1 MRTTALTLAH
11 DRVTS
16 FQSNGAYGV
25 NIKILGCYGSD
36 GLLEH
41 VAGPH
46 SCNTCG
52 FLLNGT
58 LLLDA
63 GTIANKLPLSEQ
75 KQIRHIILS
84 HLHFDHIKG
93 LPTLADNLSEQ
104 ISTPIVVAG
113 IPEVIHGLQRHI
125 FNTDVYPDF
134 FSIPTPE
141 RPTLTSAY
149 LKPGNAYSFSG
160 IDITPI
166 LVNHT
171 VPTTG
176 FIVHDHSSAF
186 VYSGDTYSTDE
197 LWHEAKRIPHL
208 KAAFIECSYPDSMA
222 ELAHIS
228 KHLTPTLFAQE
239 FKKLDRDDISVYP
252 YHMKPAYKDQILY
265 ELRALHIPGLKILEE
280 DQTLTV

>member
-1 MRTTALTLAH
+1 M
-11 DRVTS
+11 
-16 FQSNGAYGV
+16 
-25 NIKILGCYGSD
+25 NIRILGCHGSD
-36 GLLEH
+36 ALLQGAAESR
-41 VAGPH
+41 

-63 GTIANKLPLSEQ
+63 GTVATKLSLNEQ

-104 ISTPIVVAG
+104 MSAPIVVASL
-113 IPEVIHGLQRHI
+113 PEVIHGLKRHI

-141 RPTLTSAY
+141 HPMLTSSY
-149 LKPGNAYSFSG
+149 LKPGNLHSFSG

-176 FIVHDHSSAF
+176 FIVQDRSSAF
-186 VYSGDTYSTDE
+186 LYSGDTYSTDE
-197 LWHEAKRIPHL
+197 LWHEAKQIPHL
-208 KAAFIECSYPDSMA
+208 KTAFIECSFPNSMF
-222 ELAHIS
+222 ELARRS
-228 KHLTPTLFAQE
+228 KHLIPALFAQE
-239 FKKLDRDDISVYP
+239 FRKLDRDDIAVYA
-252 YHMKPAYKDQILY
+252 YHLKPAYKDEIIH
-265 ELRALHIPGLKILEE
+265 ELHELSIPGLSVIEE
-280 DQTLTV
+280 DQTLTI

>member
-1 MRTTALTLAH
+1 MDIR
-11 DRVTS
+11 
-16 FQSNGAYGV
+16 
-25 NIKILGCYGSD
+25 ILGCHGSD
-36 GLLEH
+36 AVLQP
-41 VAGPH
+41 ATGPH
-46 SCNTCG
+46 RCSTCS
-52 FLLNGT
+52 FLLNDT

-63 GTIANKLPLSEQ
+63 GTVASKLSLSEQ
-75 KQIRHIILS
+75 AQIRHIVLS

-104 ISTPIVVAG
+104 LSAPIVVAA

-141 RPTLTSAY
+141 RPTLASSY
-149 LKPGNAYSFSG
+149 LKPGNVYSFSG

-176 FIVHDHSSAF
+176 FIVQDRSSAF

-197 LWHEAKRIPHL
+197 LWHEAKHIPHL
-208 KAAFIECSYPDSMA
+208 KAAFIECSFPNSMSD
-222 ELAHIS
+222 LARMS
-228 KHLTPTLFAQE
+228 KHLTPALLAQE
-239 FKKLDRDDISVYP
+239 LRKLDRADISVYA
-252 YHMKPAYKDQILY
+252 YHLKPAYKDQILH
-265 ELRALHIPGLKILEE
+265 ELHELHIPRLTVLEE
-280 DQTLTV
+280 DRTLTI

>member
-1 MRTTALTLAH
+1 M
-11 DRVTS
+11 
-16 FQSNGAYGV
+16 
-25 NIKILGCYGSD
+25 NIRILGCHGSD
-36 GLLEH
+36 TLLQRATGLH
-41 VAGPH
+41 T
-46 SCNTCG
+46 CNTCG

-63 GTIANKLPLSEQ
+63 GTVTTKLSLNEQ

-104 ISTPIVVAG
+104 MSAPIVVAG
-113 IPEVIHGLQRHI
+113 LPEVVQGLRRHI

-134 FSIPTPE
+134 FSIPTLE
-141 RPTLTSAY
+141 RPTLTASY
-149 LKPGNAYSFSG
+149 LKPGNVYSFSG

-176 FIVHDHSSAF
+176 FIVQDRSSAF

-197 LWHEAKRIPHL
+197 LWREAKRIPHL
-208 KAAFIECSYPDSMA
+208 KAAFIECSFPNSMR
-222 ELAHIS
+222 ELARMS
-228 KHLTPTLFAQE
+228 KHLTPDLFAQE
-239 FKKLDRDDISVYP
+239 FRKLDRDDISVYA
-252 YHMKPAYKDQILY
+252 YHLKPAYKDEIIN
-265 ELRALHIPGLKILEE
+265 ELRECSIPGLTVIEE
-280 DQTLTV
+280 DQTLTI

>member
-1 MRTTALTLAH
+1 MDIR
-11 DRVTS
+11 
-16 FQSNGAYGV
+16 
-25 NIKILGCYGSD
+25 ILGCHGSD
-36 GLLEH
+36 ALLQP
-41 VAGPH
+41 ATGPH
-46 SCNTCG
+46 RCSTCS
-52 FLLNGT
+52 FLLNET

-63 GTIANKLPLSEQ
+63 GTVASKLSLSEQ
-75 KQIRHIILS
+75 AQIRHIVLS

-104 ISTPIVVAG
+104 VSAPLVVAA

-141 RPTLTSAY
+141 RPTLASSY
-149 LKPGNAYSFSG
+149 LKPGNVYSFSG

-176 FIVHDHSSAF
+176 FIVQDRSSAF

-197 LWHEAKRIPHL
+197 LWHEAKHIPHL
-208 KAAFIECSYPDSMA
+208 KTAFIECSFPNSMSD
-222 ELAHIS
+222 LACMS
-228 KHLTPTLFAQE
+228 KHLTPALLAQE
-239 FKKLDRDDISVYP
+239 LRKLDRDDISVYA
-252 YHMKPAYKDQILY
+252 YHLKPAYKDQILR
-265 ELRALHIPGLKILEE
+265 ELHELHIPRLTVLEE
-280 DQTLTV
+280 DRTLTI

>member
-1 MRTTALTLAH
+1 M
-11 DRVTS
+11 
-16 FQSNGAYGV
+16 
-25 NIKILGCYGSD
+25 NIRILGCHGSD
-36 GLLEH
+36 ALLQG
-41 VAGPH
+41 ATGPH

-63 GTIANKLPLSEQ
+63 GTVASKLSMSEQ
-75 KQIRHIILS
+75 GQIRHIILS

-93 LPTLADNLSEQ
+93 LPTFADNLSEQ
-104 ISTPIVVAG
+104 MNATIVVAG
-113 IPEVIHGLQRHI
+113 LPEVIDGLKRHI

-134 FSIPTPE
+134 FCIPTPE
-141 RPTLTSAY
+141 HPTLTSSY
-149 LKPGNAYSFSG
+149 LKPGNVHSFSG

-176 FIVHDHSSAF
+176 FIVQDRSSAF

-197 LWHEAKRIPHL
+197 LWHEAKHIPHL
-208 KAAFIECSYPDSMA
+208 KTAFIECSFPNSMS
-222 ELAHIS
+222 ELARKS

-239 FKKLDRDDISVYP
+239 FRKLDREDISVYA
-252 YHMKPAYKDQILY
+252 YHLKPAYKDQILH
-265 ELRALHIPGLKILEE
+265 ELRELSISGLAVLEE
-280 DQTLTV
+280 DHTFTI

>member
-1 MRTTALTLAH
+1 M
-11 DRVTS
+11 
-16 FQSNGAYGV
+16 
-25 NIKILGCYGSD
+25 NIRILGCHGSD
-36 GLLEH
+36 ALLQG
-41 VAGPH
+41 ATGPH

-63 GTIANKLPLSEQ
+63 GTVTTKLSLNEQ

-104 ISTPIVVAG
+104 MSAPIVVAG
-113 IPEVIHGLQRHI
+113 LPEVVHGLHRHI

-134 FSIPTPE
+134 FSIPTLE
-141 RPTLTSAY
+141 RPTLTSSY
-149 LKPGNAYSFSG
+149 LKPGNMYSFSG

-176 FIVHDHSSAF
+176 FIVQDRSSAF

-197 LWHEAKRIPHL
+197 LWHEAKYIPHL
-208 KAAFIECSYPDSMA
+208 KAAFIECSFPNSML
-222 ELAHIS
+222 ELARMS
-228 KHLTPTLFAQE
+228 KHLTPALFAQE
-239 FKKLDRDDISVYP
+239 FRKLDRDDIVVYA
-252 YHMKPAYKDQILY
+252 YHLKPTYKDEIIG
-265 ELRALHIPGLKILEE
+265 ELRELTIPGLTIVEE
-280 DQTLTV
+280 DQTLTI